1 MTLPIKAVV
10 FDLGETLVDETRM
23 WSSVAQYAGIPEF
36 TVYAT
41 LGGMIERRESHRSI
55 FGLMQIESV
64 DPNVLGYQIELRD
77 LYPDVEPTLRQ
88 LKAGGFRLGVTGNQ
102 PEGAAEQTASLG
114 LPFDFVGSS
123 SRWGVSKPSAAFF
136 ERIVTEL
143 ELEPEEIVYV
153 GDRLDNDVFPARDAG
168 LHSIFIRRG
177 PWGYLQSLWPEADDA
192 PYTIRSL
199 NEVPKLISRINEERV
214 AKESKT

>member
-1 MTLPIKAVV
+1 MTSPIKAVV

-23 WSSVAQYAGIPEF
+23 WSAVAQYAGIPEF
-36 TVYAT
+36 TVYAM

-64 DPNVLGYQIELRD
+64 DPNVLGYQIEQRD

-88 LKAGGFRLGVTGNQ
+88 LKAEGFKLGVSGNQ
-102 PEGAAEQTASLG
+102 PEGAAEQTAKLG
-114 LPFDFVGSS
+114 LPFDVVGSS
-123 SRWGVSKPSAAFF
+123 AQWGISKPAPAFF
-136 ERIVTEL
+136 ERLVSEL
-143 ELEPEEIVYV
+143 GLQAEEIVYV

-168 LHSIFIRRG
+168 MRAVFIRRG
-177 PWGYLQSLWPEADDA
+177 PWGYLHSLWPEAVEA

-199 NEVPKLISRINEERV
+199 NELPKLIERINID
-214 AKESKT
+214 ATFKES